1 MVEIGLIAD
10 LIYQILGGTILV
22 IVALGNFIVIIFFR
36 FITKEKT
43 VEKNFITGLAVTD
56 GLACTQVFLLF
67 GIPYAFFRKRE
78 FLHDIGCKYI
88 SFSVQSLAAASSW
101 ILVGLTFE
109 RYKGIVYH
117 FKRNFKQKEVVIFC
131 VVVWISC
138 YLMNIPYFMLP
149 LGLISNRCLP
159 KQKMSG
165 IFSYK
170 YSYFL
175 YRLISG
181 IAVRGIIPLF
191 FMLISYIKISRSLKR
206 NSARLNDSNVRKR
219 NKIVLK
225 TLRLLII
232 VFAVAI
238 FPTEMTDLI
247 LLNILPDF
255 YSFFLPN
262 DHWLWRVYDATAST
276 YFLNNMVNLK
286 GKYKKTLC

>member
-1 MVEIGLIAD
+1 
-10 LIYQILGGTILV
+10 
-22 IVALGNFIVIIFFR
+22 
-36 FITKEKT
+36 
-43 VEKNFITGLAVTD
+43 
-56 GLACTQVFLLF
+56 
-67 GIPYAFFRKRE
+67 
-78 FLHDIGCKYI
+78 
-88 SFSVQSLAAASSW
+88 
-101 ILVGLTFE
+101 
-109 RYKGIVYH
+109 
-117 FKRNFKQKEVVIFC
+117 
-131 VVVWISC
+131 
-138 YLMNIPYFMLP
+138 MNIPYFMLP

-159 KQKMSG
+159 KQKVSG

-181 IAVRGIIPLF
+181 IAVRGIIQLF

-206 NSARLNDSNVRKR
+206 NAARLNDSNVRKR
-219 NKIVLK
+219 NKKVLK